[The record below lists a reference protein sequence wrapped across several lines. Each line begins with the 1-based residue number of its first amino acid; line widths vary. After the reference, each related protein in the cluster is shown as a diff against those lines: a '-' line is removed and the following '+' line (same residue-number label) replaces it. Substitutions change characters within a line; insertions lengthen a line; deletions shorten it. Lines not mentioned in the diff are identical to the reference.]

1 MKDVVLKIK
10 GIQKNL
16 DGEDNTIELITEGKF
31 YKKNGAYYLV
41 YEESEISGMEGATTT
56 LKIQDDK
63 VLMKRFGTS
72 SSKLIFE
79 KGKKHKT
86 AYHTQYGDFDMEV
99 TTNKMEVNISDLG
112 KGSIKLSY
120 RLVISNTV
128 ESSNQ
133 LTIDI
138 N

>member
-41 YEESEISGMEGATTT
+41 YEESEISGMEGSTTT
-56 LKIQDDK
+56 LRIQDDK
-63 VLMKRFGTS
+63 ILMKRFGTS
-72 SSKLIFE
+72 NSKLIFE
-79 KGKKHKT
+79 KNKRHKT
-86 AYHTQYGDFDMEV
+86 SYHTQFGDFDMEV
-99 TTNKMEVNISDLG
+99 MTNKIEVDISDLG

-120 RLVISNTV
+120 RLVISNAV
-128 ESSNQ
+128 ESNNQ

-138 N
+138 S